1 MLSAKKLLTLAL
13 VVPHV
18 LLYAQTH
25 ALAFIEPKSNKKI
38 HFTPQ
43 LFFTDMEY
51 GLPYSIKGQCGI
63 EIQIDF
69 YERR

>member
-1 MLSAKKLLTLAL
+1 MLSAKKSLTLAL

-25 ALAFIEPKSNKKI
+25 ALA
-38 HFTPQ
+38 
-43 LFFTDMEY
+43 
-51 GLPYSIKGQCGI
+51 LPYSIKGQCGI